1 MSKALDIASYSISNL
16 PHSAQH
22 SFALFISVIDSF
34 NKNLF
39 TCNRNLL
46 ERYIDFVFSDTKI
59 HQYLLYH
66 VDTALLWMDHPTI
79 SPNKSFC
86 EAIFQNIKSIF
97 KILKK
102 SIELNL
108 NNENKKFNY
117 CILKQNSSL
126 ELVIESFTT
135 FLNRF
140 NKIIALSDS
149 NSWLKKFKYICLQQ
163 FPVYTLF
170 LFLLYSVII
179 FIDLLIC

>member
-22 SFALFISVIDSF
+22 SFSLFISVIDSF
-34 NKNLF
+34 NKNSY

-66 VDTALLWMDHPTI
+66 VDTALLWMDHLTI

-86 EAIFQNIKSIF
+86 EAIFQNIKYIF

-108 NNENKKFNY
+108 NYESSKKFNY
-117 CILKQNSSL
+117 CILKQNPSL
-126 ELVIESFTT
+126 EIVIESLAT

-140 NKIIALSDS
+140 NKIIAVSDT

-163 FPVYTLF
+163 FPVYIY
-170 LFLLYSVII
+170 LYI
-179 FIDLLIC
+179 